1 MTARCFSLLVVLVAV
16 GCTRSIAVVLP
27 PQTLTV
33 MVYAQGKVAQHC
45 QVPPDSDQ
53 FRKLGELLRQS
64 PDGWHKGFGSYPLRT
79 LAPFAAVI
87 GFFALAAMALLRNDP
102 GPPRARGAGSGETQ
116 GARAAVGT

>member
-64 PDGWHKGFGSYPLRT
+64 PDGWHKGFGSY
-79 LAPFAAVI
+79 APTVLVEGPEVSLNFSGDTVVMNAA
-87 GFFALAAMALLRNDP
+87 GAEY
-102 GPPRARGAGSGETQ
+102 ARSVAPD
-116 GARAAVGT
+116 AYAFLVCRPH